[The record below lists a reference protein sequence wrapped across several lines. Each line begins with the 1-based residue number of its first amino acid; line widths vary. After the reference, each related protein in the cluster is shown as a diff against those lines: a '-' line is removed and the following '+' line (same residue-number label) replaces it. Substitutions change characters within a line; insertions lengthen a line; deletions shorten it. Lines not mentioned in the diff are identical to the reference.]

1 MDMAESHAGEHHGPG
16 FKAYM
21 VVALALAIFTTVSFV
36 VNVLVRNETLSS
48 STGFTIILVV
58 AVCKALLVA
67 AYFMHLVVDWGRLYY
82 LIIPA
87 FILGTMMMVV
97 LLPDIV
103 FAWRNALPPR

>member
-1 MDMAESHAGEHHGPG
+1 MAQSHAPEAHHGPG

-21 VVALALAIFTTVSFV
+21 VVAAALAVFTTVSFV
-36 VNVLVRNETLSS
+36 VNMFVRNGTVSDG
-48 STGFTIILVV
+48 TGFTIILIV

-67 AYFMHLVVDWGRLYY
+67 MYFMHLVIDWGKLYY

-87 FILGTMMMVV
+87 FILGAMMMVV

-103 FAWRNALPPR
+103 IAWRTALPPR